1 MKNEKQV
8 LILVKSMIS
17 DITGDSFDNK
27 SITDQLSKISYTEH
41 HFQKHDNNSAAAWVE
56 HHMTRQEDDVVDE
69 KFKFLIGNWYTAAGF
84 EVPALI
90 FVTDDLT
97 VPNMPTC
104 LQRAKAKLIIYH
116 IPKEF
121 PGLPPKFPS
130 QEDLEPFDIPELDF
144 VAHMELPT
152 DDF

>member
-84 EVPALI
+84 EVVKFYDKPEIIDCGKASL
-90 FVTDDLT
+90 
-97 VPNMPTC
+97 
-104 LQRAKAKLIIYH
+104 RAKLGSATCIA
-116 IPKEF
+116 
-121 PGLPPKFPS
+121 S
-130 QEDLEPFDIPELDF
+130 NVDEPTQNLFINSKSNGNECAF
-144 VAHMELPT
+144 TMN
-152 DDF
+152 